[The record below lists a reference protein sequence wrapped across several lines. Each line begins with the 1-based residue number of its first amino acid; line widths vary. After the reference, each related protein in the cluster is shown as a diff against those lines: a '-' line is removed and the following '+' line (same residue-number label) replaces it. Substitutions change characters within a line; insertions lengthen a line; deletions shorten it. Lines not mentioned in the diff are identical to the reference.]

1 MAQGIQ
7 MQHSISYMYT
17 KNGLAES
24 LIKRIKLFVQPLLHN
39 YNLPTTYWG
48 HTILHAT
55 DLIQS
60 LNSIIHVSDR
70 VAVLNKIIQTPSLS
84 KKGRTTTKMNN
95 ISSKHLR
102 KERTRPPPKTVKE
115 NQPLV

>member
-1 MAQGIQ
+1 